1 MINGG
6 KYPCLEHKVRI
17 LTLLMFVH
25 VDLFDPQSGKLQIFD
40 VGSGGLLE
48 EVEAHTGAVWSVSMS
63 PDRVSDANGVVRPDK
78 HEAIN

>member
-1 MINGG
+1 
-6 KYPCLEHKVRI
+6 
-17 LTLLMFVH
+17 MFVYFN
-25 VDLFDPQSGKLQIFD
+25 LFDPQSGKLQIFD

-63 PDRVSDANGVVRPDK
+63 PDRVSDANVIVIPDK

>member
-1 MINGG
+1 
-6 KYPCLEHKVRI
+6 
-17 LTLLMFVH
+17 MFVYFN
-25 VDLFDPQSGKLQIFD
+25 LFDPQSGKLQIFD